1 MSAAPTRAPSIQ
13 RKPTARLLLVMPPL
27 VLLAASGLLMITSP
41 FAWGAAEVLDA
52 PDWMPPVLGI
62 IVAIGGLSV
71 GFFSLRHTLRTTH
84 GDFEVFGLQL
94 VFGVLMFVSG
104 AAMMLS
110 LVFQLPDTDT
120 YARAL
125 DDNGE
130 YTVSVSG
137 FFILSLLLG
146 AFNVGWVWVG
156 AYLYSHAIANMQPNR
171 ISARHPGET
180 DGVGE
185 LLRER
190 R

>member
-1 MSAAPTRAPSIQ
+1 
-13 RKPTARLLLVMPPL
+13 
-27 VLLAASGLLMITSP
+27 
-41 FAWGAAEVLDA
+41 
-52 PDWMPPVLGI
+52 VLGL
-62 IVAIGGLSV
+62 IVAMGGFAV
-71 GFFSLRHTLRTTH
+71 AFFSLRHTLRTTR

-94 VFGVLMFVSG
+94 IFGTIMFLTG

-110 LVFQLPDTDT
+110 LVFQLPDPDT
-120 YARAL
+120 YARVL

-130 YTVSVSG
+130 YNASIAG

-146 AFNVGWVWVG
+146 AFNIGWVWVG
-156 AYLYSHAIANMQPNR
+156 AYLYSHALANMQPNR
-171 ISARHPGET
+171 ISARQPGET